1 MSDFGIHL
9 ERKGK
14 IAIIMIDRPEVRNT
28 LNEAM
33 WTDLERVT
41 GRLKENLPQ
50 VIIIRGQG
58 DKAFCAGM
66 DVNPENPQIA
76 EFIKAIEN
84 KDRKLIETIL
94 YRIRSAVDSLVSL
107 PVPIIAAI
115 NGLAYGGGAE
125 FAVRCDLRVADPN
138 AIIRFSEVS
147 LGLMPDWGGGV
158 ALTRLLG
165 PAKAADLILTARTV
179 TAQDALEMGLVN
191 RISKSGKVL
200 EEAMSLAESIASN
213 GPRAIRSA
221 LEVIRK
227 SPDMP
232 FETALDLESEAAVSL
247 IASGECFHGIT
258 AFFEKRKAEFPDIV

>member
-1 MSDFGIHL
+1 MSDSGIHL

-14 IAIIMIDRPEVRNT
+14 IAIITIDRPDTRNA

-33 WTDLERVT
+33 WTDLESVT
-41 GRLKENLPQ
+41 GRLKENLPL
-50 VIIIRGQG
+50 VLIITGQG

-66 DVNPENPQIA
+66 DVNPNNPQIA

-84 KDRKLIETIL
+84 KDRKPIAALI
-94 YRIRSAVDSLVSL
+94 YRIRSAVDRLVSL

-125 FAVRCDLRVADPN
+125 LSVRCDLRVADPK
-138 AIIRFSEVS
+138 AVIRFSEVS

-165 PAKAADLILTARTV
+165 PAKAADLILTARPV

-191 RISKSGKVL
+191 RISKPAKVL
-200 EEAMSLAESIASN
+200 EEAVVLAESIASN
-213 GPRAIRSA
+213 GPRAVRSA

-232 FETALDLESEAAVSL
+232 FEKALDLESEAAVSL
-247 IASGECFHGIT
+247 IASGECFHGIA